1 MTFLEDLPLAGS
13 TSSADQ
19 HSSCS
24 FLDARAD
31 SMRNSLRSFFARYAV
46 VRAAWQVDKR
56 SSVVSES
63 TEVSPEDAGPN
74 LRIET
79 AGTVIDDDVDGA
91 PTGVAKQVISDQ
103 LSATGGGL
111 KVDDLLHAP
120 DAVGDSTAAQG
131 ASTLTVEV
139 ARSEWSV
146 PSEYS
151 SCTRNHSSISFET
164 AVHSLRS
171 FDISLDWG
179 PSQSL
184 TRAERIRRRKQDGQ
198 VPPGWEWVENILQI
212 YPALAD
218 VKPAPHPLL
227 RPLGNSEAGRDVK
240 VPKANVPTSKTTNL
254 TSRTCSRRSSKA
266 VCSSS
271 QKLANALSG
280 QRRRGNHKGL
290 CQPTSSRSERTLADF
305 WPSNIRHP
313 AAPGSIV
320 STSQAANPMRTASRA
335 IPTPTPVCSQ
345 KYCSERV
352 PVSCSATAD
361 SKLRCVM
368 INNHQ

>member
-146 PSEYS
+146 PSEPT
-151 SCTRNHSSISFET
+151 SCTRNHYSF
-164 AVHSLRS
+164 
-171 FDISLDWG
+171 
-179 PSQSL
+179 
-184 TRAERIRRRKQDGQ
+184 
-198 VPPGWEWVENILQI
+198 
-212 YPALAD
+212 AL
-218 VKPAPHPLL
+218 L
-227 RPLGNSEAGRDVK
+227 
-240 VPKANVPTSKTTNL
+240 
-254 TSRTCSRRSSKA
+254 
-266 VCSSS
+266 
-271 QKLANALSG
+271 
-280 QRRRGNHKGL
+280 
-290 CQPTSSRSERTLADF
+290 F
-305 WPSNIRHP
+305 
-313 AAPGSIV
+313 
-320 STSQAANPMRTASRA
+320 
-335 IPTPTPVCSQ
+335 
-345 KYCSERV
+345 
-352 PVSCSATAD
+352 
-361 SKLRCVM
+361 
-368 INNHQ
+368 